1 MAVTWEH
8 TRLARQW
15 ARGATAALLVLAPP
29 AIIALP
35 AGFDAGADRT
45 AVSWL
50 TALAAACAYAVQRR
64 AYVRLRPG
72 DPVAEAAVV
81 CAVVA
86 GVLLAVAPVL
96 AAVVAVP
103 VAAGGYA
110 D

>member
-8 TRLARQW
+8 PRLARQW
-15 ARGATAALLVLAPP
+15 ARGAAAALLVLTPP

-64 AYVRLRPG
+64 AGVRRRARGPRG
-72 DPVAEAAVV
+72 
-81 CAVVA
+81 
-86 GVLLAVAPVL
+86 
-96 AAVVAVP
+96 
-103 VAAGGYA
+103 AGGGGWGGGGGGRA
-110 D
+110 GGGPGAPPRGG